1 MAPSVVDTSLGQH
14 PFKIQDTFT
23 WEDLSR
29 GTSFAAER
37 ARRSWEIGDVP
48 KGPEAHFF
56 EAHMRVFK
64 ECGKFTLVISVL
76 LRPYDFFISPSIS
89 EFRAAET
96 LDLAALAMT
105 YLDGMLGTPLA
116 ERAMRRYGGKILEW
130 LESVATVYTQ
140 EEMKWS

>member
-1 MAPSVVDTSLGQH
+1 MAPSVVGTSLGQH

-37 ARRSWEIGDVP
+37 SRRSWEINGVP
-48 KGPEAHFF
+48 KRPEVHFF

-64 ECGKFTLVISVL
+64 ECGKFTLAVSVL
-76 LRPYDFFISPSIS
+76 LRPYNFLISPGIS
-89 EFRAAET
+89 QLRAVET

-116 ERAMRRYGGKILEW
+116 ERAIRRYGGKILEW
-130 LESVATVYTQ
+130 LESAATVYTQ
-140 EEMKWS
+140 EETK